1 MTRPLRIEYDDAY
14 YHVMNRGRDK
24 GRQKIFHSTT
34 FYEEF
39 LTTLVEA
46 CERFGLVVHAYCLM
60 SNHYHLLVQTPKGNL
75 SRAMRHI
82 NGVYTQ
88 RYNRL
93 TSSDGPL
100 FRGRYKALLVDKDS
114 YLLQLSRYI
123 HRNPIE
129 TKRPM
134 VEKLEDYRWSSYPA
148 YVNKAPCPDWLNR
161 EQIYGMLG
169 KKNKFQGYRQYVAQE
184 NTEEITRFYNRGNT
198 ASVIGDKDYIA
209 WLREDKIPELEDK
222 RIIQQVISKELQ
234 LKTLIGLIAKF
245 YKVSSEEITQLS
257 RGYKQKKQIRK
268 IAMFICQQLGGYS
281 LKEIMEAFNL
291 TNIGSVSYATTMV
304 RKELNENKRFN
315 REIEKLKAFIMEK
328 VT

>member
-1 MTRPLRIEYDDAY
+1 MTRPLRIEYEDAC

-24 GRQKIFHSTT
+24 GRQKLFHSTT
-34 FYEEF
+34 FYEAF
-39 LTTLVEA
+39 LATLTEA
-46 CERFGLVVHAYCLM
+46 CERFGLVIHAYCLM

-100 FRGRYKALLVDKDS
+100 FRGRYKAILVDKDS

-148 YVNKAPCPDWLNR
+148 YVNKARCPEWLNR
-161 EQIYGMLG
+161 EQIYDMLG
-169 KKNKFQGYRQYVAQE
+169 KKNRFQGYRQYVAQE
-184 NTEEITRFYNRGNT
+184 NTEEITRFYHRGNIAT
-198 ASVIGDKDYIA
+198 VMGDKDFVA
-209 WLREDKIPELEDK
+209 WLREDKIPELEERRVIK
-222 RIIQQVISKELQ
+222 QIIAKEMKLQ
-234 LKTLIGLIAKF
+234 TLIGLIAKF
-245 YKVSSEEITQLS
+245 YKVSSKEVTQLS
-257 RGYKQKKQIRK
+257 RGYRQKNQIRK

-281 LKEIMEAFNL
+281 LKEIMKAFNL

-304 RKELNENKRFN
+304 RKTLNDNKLFN
-315 REIEKLKAFIMEK
+315 KEIEKLKAFIKEK
-328 VT
+328 AT